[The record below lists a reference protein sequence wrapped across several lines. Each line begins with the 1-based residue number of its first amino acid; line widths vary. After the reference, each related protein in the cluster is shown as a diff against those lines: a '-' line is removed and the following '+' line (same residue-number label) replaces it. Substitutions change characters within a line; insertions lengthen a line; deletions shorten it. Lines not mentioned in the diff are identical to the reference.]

1 MEREPPHR
9 PHGAEHP
16 ALDRVRR
23 EGRWWWLQARHARRV
38 WRWALVAALA
48 VFVLLVLLRKPLADW
63 FWDEPQIEQ
72 LLVEGDRALASGRLS
87 AADGSGARERY
98 QAVLALDGDRPQARE
113 GLARTAAAALQQA
126 RDKLENNDL
135 DGSAQVLALARE
147 LQVPQGDADAVA
159 RQLQARRS
167 AGAGIGAL
175 LAQARNALAAGRL
188 DDGDSSAL
196 PLFQRILALQPDNLP
211 ALEGRE
217 DALSD
222 LLQHART
229 LAGRGDLAEAA
240 VIVQR
245 ARQFDAGHA
254 DLPASQEALARA
266 VDQRLRQAQ
275 RALQRRQ
282 LDVAA
287 KGFLAVLAVA
297 ADDPNAQ
304 RGREQAL
311 QAVLARSQKQADDFQ
326 FEAAQADA
334 ALAEE
339 LGASPAARQ
348 QLAQAPGSSA
358 ATPRPPEA
366 LQQPLRLQAH
376 NASAG
381 RQTAADHLRRIERAE
396 RAGQWISPPGH
407 SAFDALREAQS
418 LAPRDARVKAAAA
431 RLLPASRSCFDDN
444 LRQNRVQAAGACL
457 QAWQTLSPTAA
468 GLPAARLRLAQR
480 WLAIGSE
487 RLGNGDLAF
496 AAHAAEQARLL
507 QPDLAELPA
516 FEDRLR
522 RAGGRPD

>member
-38 WRWALVAALA
+38 WRWALLAALA
-48 VFVLLVLLRKPLADW
+48 VLVLLVLLRKPLADW

-72 LLVEGDRALASGRLS
+72 LLAEGDRALAAGRLS
-87 AADGSGARERY
+87 DADGSGARERY
-98 QAVLALDGDRPQARE
+98 QAVLALDGDRPQARQ
-113 GLARTAAAALQQA
+113 GLANTGAAALQQA
-126 RDKLENNDL
+126 RDRLHAGDL
-135 DGSAQVLALARE
+135 DGSAQALALARE
-147 LQVPQGDADAVA
+147 LQVPQGEADAVA

-175 LAQARNALAAGRL
+175 LAQARNAFAAGRL

-222 LLQHART
+222 LLLQART
-229 LAGRGDLAEAA
+229 LAGRGELAEAA
-240 VIVQR
+240 AILRR

-254 DLPASQEALARA
+254 DLPASEEALARA
-266 VDQRLRQAQ
+266 VDQRLQQAQ
-275 RALQRRQ
+275 RALQRQQ
-282 LDVAA
+282 LDAA
-287 KGFLAVLAVA
+287 AQGFLAVLAVA

-311 QAVLARSQKQADDFQ
+311 QAVVVRSQTSADDFQ
-326 FEAAQADA
+326 FDAAQRDA
-334 ALAEE
+334 ALAAE
-339 LGASPAARQ
+339 LGASQAIRQ
-348 QLAQAPGSSA
+348 QLAQRLQRARQA
-358 ATPRPPEA
+358 QQA
-366 LQQPLRLQAH
+366 LQQPAISTAQRERQLR
-376 NASAG
+376 
-381 RQTAADHLRRIERAE
+381 DHLRKIERAE

-418 LAPRDARVKAAAA
+418 LAPRDTRVKAAAA
-431 RLLPASRSCFDDN
+431 RLLPASRRCFDDN

-468 GLPAARLRLAQR
+468 GLPSARLRLAQR

-522 RAGGRPD
+522 RAGGRAD

>member
-38 WRWALVAALA
+38 WRWALLAALA

-72 LLVEGDRALASGRLS
+72 LLAEGDRALAAGRLS
-87 AADGSGARERY
+87 DADGSGARERY
-98 QAVLALDGDRPQARE
+98 QAVLALDGDRPQARQ
-113 GLARTAAAALQQA
+113 GLANTGAAALQQA
-126 RDKLENNDL
+126 RDRLHAGDL
-135 DGSAQVLALARE
+135 DGSAQALALARE
-147 LQVPQGDADAVA
+147 LQVPQGEADAVA

-175 LAQARNALAAGRL
+175 LAQARNAFAAGRL

-222 LLQHART
+222 LLLQART
-229 LAGRGDLAEAA
+229 LAGRGELAEAA
-240 VIVQR
+240 AILRR

-254 DLPASQEALARA
+254 DLPASEEALARA
-266 VDQRLRQAQ
+266 VDQRLRRAQ
-275 RALQRRQ
+275 RALQRQQ
-282 LDVAA
+282 LDAA
-287 KGFLAVLAVA
+287 AQGFLAVLAVA

-311 QAVLARSQKQADDFQ
+311 QAVVVRSQTSADDFQ
-326 FEAAQADA
+326 FDAAQRDA
-334 ALAEE
+334 ALAAE
-339 LGASPAARQ
+339 LGASQAIRQ
-348 QLAQAPGSSA
+348 QLAQRLQRARQA
-358 ATPRPPEA
+358 QQA
-366 LQQPLRLQAH
+366 LQQPAISTAQRERQLR
-376 NASAG
+376 
-381 RQTAADHLRRIERAE
+381 DHLRKIERAE

-418 LAPRDARVKAAAA
+418 LAPRDTRVKAAAA
-431 RLLPASRSCFDDN
+431 RLLPASRRCFDDN

-468 GLPAARLRLAQR
+468 GLPSARLRLAQR

-522 RAGGRPD
+522 RAGGRAD

>member
-38 WRWALVAALA
+38 WRWALLAALA

-72 LLVEGDRALASGRLS
+72 LLAEGDRALAAGRLS
-87 AADGSGARERY
+87 DADGSGARERY
-98 QAVLALDGDRPQARE
+98 QAVLALDGDRPQARQ
-113 GLARTAAAALQQA
+113 GLANTGAAALQQA
-126 RDKLENNDL
+126 RDRLHAGDL
-135 DGSAQVLALARE
+135 DGSAQALALARE
-147 LQVPQGDADAVA
+147 LQVPQGEADAVA

-175 LAQARNALAAGRL
+175 LAQARNAFAAGRL

-222 LLQHART
+222 LLLQART
-229 LAGRGDLAEAA
+229 LAGRGELAEAA
-240 VIVQR
+240 AILRR

-254 DLPASQEALARA
+254 DLPASEEALARA

-275 RALQRRQ
+275 RALQRQQ
-282 LDVAA
+282 LDAA
-287 KGFLAVLAVA
+287 AQGFLAVLAVA

-311 QAVLARSQKQADDFQ
+311 QAVVMRSQTSADDFQ
-326 FEAAQADA
+326 FDAAQRDA
-334 ALAEE
+334 ALAAE
-339 LGASPAARQ
+339 LGASQAIRQ
-348 QLAQAPGSSA
+348 QLAQRLQRARQA
-358 ATPRPPEA
+358 QQA
-366 LQQPLRLQAH
+366 LQQPAISTAQRERQLR
-376 NASAG
+376 
-381 RQTAADHLRRIERAE
+381 DHLRKIERAE

-418 LAPRDARVKAAAA
+418 LAPRDTRVKAAAA
-431 RLLPASRSCFDDN
+431 RLLPASRRCFDDD

-468 GLPAARLRLAQR
+468 GLPSARLRLAQR

-522 RAGGRPD
+522 RAGGRAD

>member
-9 PHGAEHP
+9 PHGADHP

-38 WRWALVAALA
+38 WRWALVAALG

-72 LLVEGDRALASGRLS
+72 LLAEGDRALAAGRLS

-98 QAVLALDGDRPQARE
+98 QAVLALDGDRPQARQ
-113 GLARTAAAALQQA
+113 GLARTGAAALQQA
-126 RDKLENNDL
+126 RDKLQANDL
-135 DGSAQVLALARE
+135 DGSGQALALARE
-147 LQVPQGDADAVA
+147 LQVPQADGDAVA

-175 LAQARNALAAGRL
+175 LAQARNAFAAGRL

-196 PLFQRILALQPDNLP
+196 PLFQRILAVQPDNLP

-229 LAGRGDLAEAA
+229 LAGRGELAAA
-240 VIVQR
+240 AGIVQR

-254 DLPASQEALARA
+254 DLPASQEALAQA

-275 RALQRRQ
+275 RALQRQQ
-282 LDVAA
+282 LDAA
-287 KGFLAVLAVA
+287 GKGFLAVLAVA
-297 ADDPNAQ
+297 PDDPNAQ
-304 RGREQAL
+304 RGREQSL

-326 FEAAQADA
+326 FEAAQRDA
-334 ALAEE
+334 MLAQE

-348 QLAQAPGSSA
+348 QLAQRLQRAQQA
-358 ATPRPPEA
+358 QQAM
-366 LQQPLRLQAH
+366 QQPSVSNAQRERQLRE
-376 NASAG
+376 
-381 RQTAADHLRRIERAE
+381 HLRRVERAE

-431 RLLPASRSCFDDN
+431 RLLPASRRCFDDN

-457 QAWQTLSPTAA
+457 QAWQTLSPTTAS
-468 GLPAARLRLAQR
+468 LPTARLRLAQR

-487 RLGNGDLAF
+487 RLGSGDVSF

-522 RAGGRPD
+522 RAGGHVD

>member
-38 WRWALVAALA
+38 WRWALLAALA

-72 LLVEGDRALASGRLS
+72 LLAEGDRALAAGRLS
-87 AADGSGARERY
+87 DADGSGARERY
-98 QAVLALDGDRPQARE
+98 QAVLALDGDRPQARQ
-113 GLARTAAAALQQA
+113 GLANTGAAALQQA
-126 RDKLENNDL
+126 RDRLHAGDL
-135 DGSAQVLALARE
+135 DGSAQALALARE
-147 LQVPQGDADAVA
+147 LQVPQGEADAVA

-175 LAQARNALAAGRL
+175 LAQARNAFAAGRL

-222 LLQHART
+222 LLLQART
-229 LAGRGDLAEAA
+229 LAGRGELAEAA
-240 VIVQR
+240 AILRR

-254 DLPASQEALARA
+254 DLPASEEALARA

-275 RALQRRQ
+275 RALQRQQ
-282 LDVAA
+282 LDAA
-287 KGFLAVLAVA
+287 AQGFLAVLAVA

-311 QAVLARSQKQADDFQ
+311 QAVVVRSQTSADDFQ
-326 FEAAQADA
+326 FDAAQRDA
-334 ALAEE
+334 ALAAE
-339 LGASPAARQ
+339 LGASQAILQ
-348 QLAQAPGSSA
+348 QLAQRLQRARQA
-358 ATPRPPEA
+358 QQA
-366 LQQPLRLQAH
+366 LQQPAISTAQRERQLR
-376 NASAG
+376 
-381 RQTAADHLRRIERAE
+381 DHLRKIERAE

-418 LAPRDARVKAAAA
+418 LAPRDTRVKAAAA
-431 RLLPASRSCFDDN
+431 RLLPASRRCFDDN

-468 GLPAARLRLAQR
+468 GLPSARLRLAQR

-522 RAGGRPD
+522 RAGGRAD

>member
-72 LLVEGDRALASGRLS
+72 LLAEGDRALAAGRLS

-98 QAVLALDGDRPQARE
+98 QAVLALDGDRPQARQ
-113 GLARTAAAALQQA
+113 GLARTGAAALQQA
-126 RDKLENNDL
+126 RDKLQANDL
-135 DGSAQVLALARE
+135 DGTAQALALARE
-147 LQVPQGDADAVA
+147 LQVPQADGDAVA

-175 LAQARNALAAGRL
+175 LAQARNAFAAGRL

-196 PLFQRILALQPDNLP
+196 PLFQRILAVQPDNLP

-229 LAGRGDLAEAA
+229 LAGRGELAAA
-240 VIVQR
+240 AGIVQR

-254 DLPASQEALARA
+254 DLPASQEALAQA

-275 RALQRRQ
+275 RALQRQQ
-282 LDVAA
+282 LDAA
-287 KGFLAVLAVA
+287 GKGFLAVLAVA
-297 ADDPNAQ
+297 PDDPNAQ
-304 RGREQAL
+304 RGRDQSL

-326 FEAAQADA
+326 FEAAQRDA
-334 ALAEE
+334 MLAQE

-348 QLAQAPGSSA
+348 QLAQRLQRAQQA
-358 ATPRPPEA
+358 QQAM
-366 LQQPLRLQAH
+366 QQPSVSNAQRERQLRE
-376 NASAG
+376 
-381 RQTAADHLRRIERAE
+381 HLRRVERAE

-431 RLLPASRSCFDDN
+431 RLLPASRRCFDDN

-468 GLPAARLRLAQR
+468 SLPAARLRLAQR

-487 RLGNGDLAF
+487 RLGSGDVSF

-522 RAGGRPD
+522 RAGGHVD

>member
-38 WRWALVAALA
+38 WRWALLAALA

-72 LLVEGDRALASGRLS
+72 LLAEGDRALAAGRLS
-87 AADGSGARERY
+87 DADGSGARERY
-98 QAVLALDGDRPQARE
+98 QAVLALDGDRPQARQ
-113 GLARTAAAALQQA
+113 GLANTGAAALQQA
-126 RDKLENNDL
+126 RDRLHAGDQ
-135 DGSAQVLALARE
+135 DGSAQALALARE
-147 LQVPQGDADAVA
+147 LQVPQGEADAVA

-175 LAQARNALAAGRL
+175 LAQARNAFAAGRL

-222 LLQHART
+222 LLLQART
-229 LAGRGDLAEAA
+229 LAGRGELAEAA
-240 VIVQR
+240 AILRR

-254 DLPASQEALARA
+254 DLPASEEALARA
-266 VDQRLRQAQ
+266 VDQRLQQAQ
-275 RALQRRQ
+275 RALQRQQ
-282 LDVAA
+282 LDAA
-287 KGFLAVLAVA
+287 AQGFLAVLAVA

-311 QAVLARSQKQADDFQ
+311 QVVVVRSQTSADDFQ
-326 FEAAQADA
+326 FDAAQRDA
-334 ALAEE
+334 ALAAE
-339 LGASPAARQ
+339 LGASQAIRQ
-348 QLAQAPGSSA
+348 QLAQRLQRARQA
-358 ATPRPPEA
+358 QQA
-366 LQQPLRLQAH
+366 LQQPAISTAQRERQLR
-376 NASAG
+376 
-381 RQTAADHLRRIERAE
+381 DHLRKIERAE

-418 LAPRDARVKAAAA
+418 LAPRDTRVKAAAA
-431 RLLPASRSCFDDN
+431 RLLPASRRCFDDN

-468 GLPAARLRLAQR
+468 GLPSARLRLAQR

-496 AAHAAEQARLL
+496 AAHASEQARLL

-522 RAGGRPD
+522 RAGGRAD

>member
-38 WRWALVAALA
+38 WRWALLAALA

-72 LLVEGDRALASGRLS
+72 LLAEGDRALAAGRLS
-87 AADGSGARERY
+87 DADGSGARERY
-98 QAVLALDGDRPQARE
+98 QAVLALDGDRPQARQ
-113 GLARTAAAALQQA
+113 GLANTGAAALQQA
-126 RDKLENNDL
+126 RDRLHAGDL
-135 DGSAQVLALARE
+135 DGSAQALALARE
-147 LQVPQGDADAVA
+147 LQVPQGEADAVA
-159 RQLQARRS
+159 RQLQAGRS

-175 LAQARNALAAGRL
+175 LAQARNAFAAGRL

-222 LLQHART
+222 LLLQART
-229 LAGRGDLAEAA
+229 LAGRGELAEAA
-240 VIVQR
+240 AILRR

-254 DLPASQEALARA
+254 DLPASEEALARA

-275 RALQRRQ
+275 RALQRQQ
-282 LDVAA
+282 LDAA
-287 KGFLAVLAVA
+287 AQGFLAVLAVA

-311 QAVLARSQKQADDFQ
+311 QAVVVRSQTSADDFQ
-326 FEAAQADA
+326 FDAAQRDA
-334 ALAEE
+334 ALAAE
-339 LGASPAARQ
+339 LGASQAIRQ
-348 QLAQAPGSSA
+348 QLAQRLQRARQA
-358 ATPRPPEA
+358 QQA
-366 LQQPLRLQAH
+366 LQQPAISTAQRERQLR
-376 NASAG
+376 
-381 RQTAADHLRRIERAE
+381 DHLRKIERAE

-418 LAPRDARVKAAAA
+418 LAPRDTRVKAAAA
-431 RLLPASRSCFDDN
+431 RLLPASRRCFDDN

-468 GLPAARLRLAQR
+468 GLPSARLRLAQR

-522 RAGGRPD
+522 RAGGRAD

>member
-38 WRWALVAALA
+38 WRWALLAALA

-72 LLVEGDRALASGRLS
+72 LLAEGDRALAAGRLS
-87 AADGSGARERY
+87 DADGSGARERY
-98 QAVLALDGDRPQARE
+98 QAVLALDGDRPQARQ
-113 GLARTAAAALQQA
+113 GLANTGAAALQQA
-126 RDKLENNDL
+126 RDRLHAGDL
-135 DGSAQVLALARE
+135 DGSAQALALARE
-147 LQVPQGDADAVA
+147 LQVPQGEADAVA

-175 LAQARNALAAGRL
+175 LAQARNAFAAGRL

-222 LLQHART
+222 LLLQART
-229 LAGRGDLAEAA
+229 LAGRGELAEAA
-240 VIVQR
+240 AILRR

-254 DLPASQEALARA
+254 DLPASEEALARA

-275 RALQRRQ
+275 RALQRQQ
-282 LDVAA
+282 LDAA
-287 KGFLAVLAVA
+287 AQGFLAVLAVA

-311 QAVLARSQKQADDFQ
+311 QAVVVRSQTSADDFQ
-326 FEAAQADA
+326 FDAAQRDA
-334 ALAEE
+334 ALAAE
-339 LGASPAARQ
+339 LGASQAIRQ
-348 QLAQAPGSSA
+348 QLAQRLQRARQA
-358 ATPRPPEA
+358 QQA
-366 LQQPLRLQAH
+366 LQQPATSTAQRERQLR
-376 NASAG
+376 
-381 RQTAADHLRRIERAE
+381 DHLRKIERAE

-418 LAPRDARVKAAAA
+418 LAPRDTRVKAAAA
-431 RLLPASRSCFDDN
+431 RLLPASRRCFDDN

-468 GLPAARLRLAQR
+468 GLPSARLRLAQR

-496 AAHAAEQARLL
+496 AAHASEQARLL

-522 RAGGRPD
+522 RAGGRAD

>member
-38 WRWALVAALA
+38 WRWALLAALA

-72 LLVEGDRALASGRLS
+72 LLAEGDRALAAGRLS
-87 AADGSGARERY
+87 DADGSGARERY
-98 QAVLALDGDRPQARE
+98 QAVLALDGDRPQARQ
-113 GLARTAAAALQQA
+113 GLANTGAAALQQA
-126 RDKLENNDL
+126 RDRLHAGDL
-135 DGSAQVLALARE
+135 DGSAQALALARE
-147 LQVPQGDADAVA
+147 LQVPQGEADAVA
-159 RQLQARRS
+159 RHLQARRS

-175 LAQARNALAAGRL
+175 LAQARNAFAAGRL

-222 LLQHART
+222 LLLQART
-229 LAGRGDLAEAA
+229 LAGRGELAEAA
-240 VIVQR
+240 AILRR

-254 DLPASQEALARA
+254 DLPASEEALARA
-266 VDQRLRQAQ
+266 VDQRLQQAQ
-275 RALQRRQ
+275 RALQRQQ
-282 LDVAA
+282 LDAA
-287 KGFLAVLAVA
+287 AQGFLAVLAVA

-311 QAVLARSQKQADDFQ
+311 QAVVVRSQTSADDFQ
-326 FEAAQADA
+326 FDAAQRDA
-334 ALAEE
+334 ALAAE
-339 LGASPAARQ
+339 LGASQAIRQ
-348 QLAQAPGSSA
+348 QLAQRLQRARQA
-358 ATPRPPEA
+358 QQA
-366 LQQPLRLQAH
+366 LQQPAISTAQRERQLR
-376 NASAG
+376 
-381 RQTAADHLRRIERAE
+381 DHLRKIERAE

-418 LAPRDARVKAAAA
+418 LAPRDTRVKAAAA
-431 RLLPASRSCFDDN
+431 RLLPASRRCFDDN

-468 GLPAARLRLAQR
+468 GLPSARLRLAQR

-522 RAGGRPD
+522 RAGGRAD

>member
-38 WRWALVAALA
+38 WRWALLAALA

-72 LLVEGDRALASGRLS
+72 LLAEGDRALAAGRLS
-87 AADGSGARERY
+87 DADGSGARERY
-98 QAVLALDGDRPQARE
+98 QAVLALDGDRPQARQ
-113 GLARTAAAALQQA
+113 GLANTGAAALQQA
-126 RDKLENNDL
+126 RDRLHAGDL
-135 DGSAQVLALARE
+135 DGSAQALALARE
-147 LQVPQGDADAVA
+147 LQVPQGEADAVA

-175 LAQARNALAAGRL
+175 LAQARNAFAAGRL

-222 LLQHART
+222 LLLQART
-229 LAGRGDLAEAA
+229 LAGRGELAEAA
-240 VIVQR
+240 AILRR

-254 DLPASQEALARA
+254 DLPASEEALARA
-266 VDQRLRQAQ
+266 VDQRLQQAQ
-275 RALQRRQ
+275 RALQRQQ
-282 LDVAA
+282 LDAA
-287 KGFLAVLAVA
+287 AQGFLAVLAVA

-311 QAVLARSQKQADDFQ
+311 QAVVARSRTSADDFQ
-326 FEAAQADA
+326 FDAAQRDA
-334 ALAEE
+334 ALAAE
-339 LGASPAARQ
+339 LGASQAIRQ
-348 QLAQAPGSSA
+348 QLAQRLQRARQA
-358 ATPRPPEA
+358 QQA
-366 LQQPLRLQAH
+366 LQQPAISTVQRERQLR
-376 NASAG
+376 
-381 RQTAADHLRRIERAE
+381 DHLRKIERAE

-418 LAPRDARVKAAAA
+418 LAPRDTRVKAAAA
-431 RLLPASRSCFDDN
+431 RLLPASRRCFDDN

-468 GLPAARLRLAQR
+468 GLPSARLRLAQR

-522 RAGGRPD
+522 RAGGRAD

>member
-38 WRWALVAALA
+38 WRWALLAALA

-72 LLVEGDRALASGRLS
+72 LLAGGDRALAAGRLS
-87 AADGSGARERY
+87 DADGSGARERY
-98 QAVLALDGDRPQARE
+98 QAVLALDGDRPQARQ
-113 GLARTAAAALQQA
+113 GLANTGAAALQQA
-126 RDKLENNDL
+126 RDRLHAGDL
-135 DGSAQVLALARE
+135 DGSAQALALARE
-147 LQVPQGDADAVA
+147 LQVPQGEADAVA

-175 LAQARNALAAGRL
+175 LAQARNAFAAGRL

-222 LLQHART
+222 LLLQART
-229 LAGRGDLAEAA
+229 LAGRGELAEAA
-240 VIVQR
+240 AILRR

-254 DLPASQEALARA
+254 DLPASEEALARA
-266 VDQRLRQAQ
+266 VDQRLQQAQ
-275 RALQRRQ
+275 RALQRQQ
-282 LDVAA
+282 LDAA
-287 KGFLAVLAVA
+287 AQGFLAVLAVA

-311 QAVLARSQKQADDFQ
+311 QAVVARSQTSADDFQ
-326 FEAAQADA
+326 FDAAQRDA
-334 ALAEE
+334 ALAAE
-339 LGASPAARQ
+339 LGASQAIRQ
-348 QLAQAPGSSA
+348 QLAQRLQRARQA
-358 ATPRPPEA
+358 QQA
-366 LQQPLRLQAH
+366 LQQPAISTAQRERQLR
-376 NASAG
+376 
-381 RQTAADHLRRIERAE
+381 DHLRKIERAE

-418 LAPRDARVKAAAA
+418 LAPRDTRVKAAAA
-431 RLLPASRSCFDDN
+431 RLLPASRRCFDDN

-468 GLPAARLRLAQR
+468 GLPSARLRLAQR

-507 QPDLAELPA
+507 QPELAELSA

-522 RAGGRPD
+522 RAGGRAD

>member
-38 WRWALVAALA
+38 WRWALLAALA

-72 LLVEGDRALASGRLS
+72 LLAEGDRALAAGRLS
-87 AADGSGARERY
+87 DADGSGARERY
-98 QAVLALDGDRPQARE
+98 QAVLALDGDRPQARQ
-113 GLARTAAAALQQA
+113 GLANTGAAALQQA
-126 RDKLENNDL
+126 RDRLHAGDL
-135 DGSAQVLALARE
+135 DGSAQALALARE
-147 LQVPQGDADAVA
+147 LQVPQGEADAVA

-175 LAQARNALAAGRL
+175 LAQARNAFAAGRL

-222 LLQHART
+222 LLLQART
-229 LAGRGDLAEAA
+229 LAGRGELAEAA
-240 VIVQR
+240 AILRR

-254 DLPASQEALARA
+254 DLPASEEALARA

-275 RALQRRQ
+275 RALQRQQ
-282 LDVAA
+282 LDAA
-287 KGFLAVLAVA
+287 AQGFLAVLAVA

-311 QAVLARSQKQADDFQ
+311 QAVVVRSQTSADDFQ
-326 FEAAQADA
+326 FDAAQRDA
-334 ALAEE
+334 ALAAE
-339 LGASPAARQ
+339 LGASQAIRQ
-348 QLAQAPGSSA
+348 QLAQRLQRARQA
-358 ATPRPPEA
+358 QQA
-366 LQQPLRLQAH
+366 LQQPAISTVQRERQLR
-376 NASAG
+376 
-381 RQTAADHLRRIERAE
+381 DHLRKIERAE

-418 LAPRDARVKAAAA
+418 LAPRDTRVKAAAA
-431 RLLPASRSCFDDN
+431 RLLPASRRCFDDN

-468 GLPAARLRLAQR
+468 GLPSARLRLAQR

-522 RAGGRPD
+522 RAGGRAD

>member
-38 WRWALVAALA
+38 WRWALLAALA

-72 LLVEGDRALASGRLS
+72 LLAEGDRALAAGRLS
-87 AADGSGARERY
+87 DADGSGARERY
-98 QAVLALDGDRPQARE
+98 QAVLALDGDRPQARQ
-113 GLARTAAAALQQA
+113 GLANTGAAALQQA
-126 RDKLENNDL
+126 RDRLHAGDL
-135 DGSAQVLALARE
+135 DGSAQALALARE
-147 LQVPQGDADAVA
+147 LQVPQGEADAVA

-175 LAQARNALAAGRL
+175 LAQARNAFAAGRL

-222 LLQHART
+222 LLLQART
-229 LAGRGDLAEAA
+229 LAGRGELAEATA
-240 VIVQR
+240 ILRR

-254 DLPASQEALARA
+254 DLPASEEALARA

-275 RALQRRQ
+275 RALQRQQ
-282 LDVAA
+282 LDAA
-287 KGFLAVLAVA
+287 AQGFLAVLAVA

-311 QAVLARSQKQADDFQ
+311 QAVVARSQTSADDFQ
-326 FEAAQADA
+326 FDAAQRDA
-334 ALAEE
+334 ALAAE
-339 LGASPAARQ
+339 LGASQAIRQ
-348 QLAQAPGSSA
+348 QLAQRLQRARQA
-358 ATPRPPEA
+358 QQA
-366 LQQPLRLQAH
+366 LQQPAISTAQRERQLR
-376 NASAG
+376 
-381 RQTAADHLRRIERAE
+381 DHLRKIERAE

-418 LAPRDARVKAAAA
+418 LAPRDTRVKAAAA
-431 RLLPASRSCFDDN
+431 RLLPASRRCFDDN

-468 GLPAARLRLAQR
+468 GLPSARLRLAQR

-507 QPDLAELPA
+507 QPDLTELSA

-522 RAGGRPD
+522 RAGGRAD

>member
-38 WRWALVAALA
+38 WRWALLAALA

-72 LLVEGDRALASGRLS
+72 LLAEGDRALAAGRLS
-87 AADGSGARERY
+87 DADGNGARERY
-98 QAVLALDGDRPQARE
+98 QAVLALDGDRPQARQ
-113 GLARTAAAALQQA
+113 GLANTGAAALQQA
-126 RDKLENNDL
+126 RDRLHAGDL
-135 DGSAQVLALARE
+135 DGSAQALALARE
-147 LQVPQGDADAVA
+147 LQVPQGEADAVA

-175 LAQARNALAAGRL
+175 LAQARNAFAAGRL

-222 LLQHART
+222 LLLQART
-229 LAGRGDLAEAA
+229 LAGRGELAEAA
-240 VIVQR
+240 AILRR

-254 DLPASQEALARA
+254 DLPASEEALARA

-275 RALQRRQ
+275 RALQRQQ
-282 LDVAA
+282 LDAA
-287 KGFLAVLAVA
+287 AQGFLAVLAVA

-311 QAVLARSQKQADDFQ
+311 QAVVVRSQTSADDFQ
-326 FEAAQADA
+326 FDAAQRDA
-334 ALAEE
+334 ALAAE
-339 LGASPAARQ
+339 LGASQAIRQ
-348 QLAQAPGSSA
+348 QLAQRLQRARQA
-358 ATPRPPEA
+358 QQA
-366 LQQPLRLQAH
+366 LQQPAISTAQRERQLR
-376 NASAG
+376 
-381 RQTAADHLRRIERAE
+381 DHLRKIERAE

-418 LAPRDARVKAAAA
+418 LAPRDTRVKAAAA
-431 RLLPASRSCFDDN
+431 RLLPASRRCFDDN

-468 GLPAARLRLAQR
+468 GLPSARLRLAQR

-522 RAGGRPD
+522 RAGGRAD

>member
-23 EGRWWWLQARHARRV
+23 EGRWWWLQARHARRI
-38 WRWALVAALA
+38 WRWALLAALA

-72 LLVEGDRALASGRLS
+72 LLAEGDRALAAGRLS
-87 AADGSGARERY
+87 DADGSGARERY
-98 QAVLALDGDRPQARE
+98 QAVLALDGDRPQARQ
-113 GLARTAAAALQQA
+113 GLANTGAAALQQA
-126 RDKLENNDL
+126 RDRLQAGDL
-135 DGSAQVLALARE
+135 DGSTQALALARE
-147 LQVPQGDADAVA
+147 LQVPQGEADAVA

-175 LAQARNALAAGRL
+175 LAQARNAFAAGRL

-222 LLQHART
+222 LLLQART
-229 LAGRGDLAEAA
+229 LAGRGELAEAA
-240 VIVQR
+240 ATLRR

-254 DLPASQEALARA
+254 DLPASEEALARA
-266 VDQRLRQAQ
+266 VDQHLRQAQ
-275 RALQRRQ
+275 RALQRQQ
-282 LDVAA
+282 LEAAA

-297 ADDPNAQ
+297 PDDPNAQ

-311 QAVLARSQKQADDFQ
+311 QAVVARSQTSADDFQ
-326 FEAAQADA
+326 FEAAQRDA
-334 ALAEE
+334 ALAAE
-339 LGASPAARQ
+339 LGASQGIRQ
-348 QLAQAPGSSA
+348 QLTQRLQRAQQAQ
-358 ATPRPPEA
+358 RA
-366 LQQPLRLQAH
+366 LQQPAISTAQRERQLR
-376 NASAG
+376 
-381 RQTAADHLRRIERAE
+381 DHLRKIERAE

-431 RLLPASRSCFDDN
+431 RLLPASRRCFDDN

-468 GLPAARLRLAQR
+468 GLPSARLRLAQR

-522 RAGGRPD
+522 RAGGELRSR

>member
-9 PHGAEHP
+9 PHGAELP

-63 FWDEPQIEQ
+63 FWDEPRIEQ
-72 LLVEGDRALASGRLS
+72 LLAEGDGALAAGRLS

-113 GLARTAAAALQQA
+113 GLARTGAAALQQA
-126 RDKLENNDL
+126 REKMQANDL
-135 DGSAQVLALARE
+135 DGSAQALALARE
-147 LQVPQGDADAVA
+147 LQVPQGEADAVA
-159 RQLQARRS
+159 RQLRARRS

-175 LAQARNALAAGRL
+175 LAQARNAFAAGRL
-188 DDGDSSAL
+188 DEGDSSAL
-196 PLFQRILALQPDNLP
+196 PLFQRILSLQPDNLP

-222 LLQHART
+222 LLQQARA
-229 LAGRGDLAEAA
+229 LAGRGELAEAA
-240 VIVQR
+240 ALLQR

-254 DLPASQEALARA
+254 DLPASQEALAQA
-266 VDQRLRQAQ
+266 VERRLRQAQ
-275 RALQRRQ
+275 RALQRGQ
-282 LDVAA
+282 LESAA

-297 ADDPNAQ
+297 ADDASAQ
-304 RGREQAL
+304 RGREQTL
-311 QAVLARSQKQADDFQ
+311 QAVLARSQTQADDFR
-326 FEAAQADA
+326 FEAARADA

-339 LGASPAARQ
+339 LDASPAAQQ
-348 QLAQAPGSSA
+348 QLAQRLQRARQA
-358 ATPRPPEA
+358 LEA
-366 LQQPLRLQAH
+366 LQQPAVSNTQRERELR
-376 NASAG
+376 
-381 RQTAADHLRRIERAE
+381 DHLRRIERAE

-407 SAFDALREAQS
+407 SAFDALREAQA
-418 LAPRDARVKAAAA
+418 LAPLDSRVKAAAA

-457 QAWQTLSPTAA
+457 QAWQTLAPTAG
-468 GLPAARLRLAQR
+468 GLPAARQRLAQR

-487 RLGNGDLAF
+487 RLGNGDVAF
-496 AAHAAEQARLL
+496 AERALQQAG
-507 QPDLAELPA
+507 ELGVGTSSS
-516 FEDRLR
+516 EYQQLRQRLR
-522 RAGGRPD
+522 DIGVSSP

>member
-72 LLVEGDRALASGRLS
+72 LLAEGDRALATGRLS

-113 GLARTAAAALQQA
+113 GLARTGAAALQQA
-126 RDKLENNDL
+126 SEKLQANDL
-135 DGSAQVLALARE
+135 EGSAKALALARE
-147 LQVPQGDADAVA
+147 LQVPQADADAVA

-167 AGAGIGAL
+167 AGTGIGAL
-175 LAQARNALAAGRL
+175 LAQARNAFAAGRL
-188 DDGDSSAL
+188 DEGDSSAL

-222 LLQHART
+222 LLQQARI
-229 LAGRGDLAEAA
+229 LAGRGELAEAA
-240 VIVQR
+240 TILQR

-254 DLPASQEALARA
+254 DLPASQEALAQA

-282 LDVAA
+282 LESAA

-297 ADDPNAQ
+297 VDDSSAQ
-304 RGREQAL
+304 RGREQTL
-311 QAVLARSQKQADDFQ
+311 QAVLARSQKRADDFQ
-326 FEAAQADA
+326 FEAAQADS
-334 ALAEE
+334 ALAEA
-339 LGASPAARQ
+339 LGASPAAQQ
-348 QLAQAPGSSA
+348 QLAQRLQRAQQA
-358 ATPRPPEA
+358 QKA
-366 LQQPLRLQAH
+366 LQQPAVSNTQRERQLR
-376 NASAG
+376 
-381 RQTAADHLRRIERAE
+381 DHLRRIERAE

-431 RLLPASRSCFDDN
+431 RLLPASRRCFDDN

-468 GLPAARLRLAQR
+468 GLPSARLRLAQR

-496 AAHAAEQARLL
+496 AAHAAGQARLL

>member
-38 WRWALVAALA
+38 WRWALLAALA

-72 LLVEGDRALASGRLS
+72 LLAEGDRALAAGRLS
-87 AADGSGARERY
+87 DADGSGARERY
-98 QAVLALDGDRPQARE
+98 QAVLALDGDRPQARQ
-113 GLARTAAAALQQA
+113 GLANTGAAALQQA
-126 RDKLENNDL
+126 RDRLHAGDL
-135 DGSAQVLALARE
+135 DGSAQALALARE
-147 LQVPQGDADAVA
+147 LQVPQGEADAVA

-175 LAQARNALAAGRL
+175 LAQARNAFAAGRL

-222 LLQHART
+222 LLLQART
-229 LAGRGDLAEAA
+229 LAGRGELAEAA
-240 VIVQR
+240 AILRR

-254 DLPASQEALARA
+254 DLPASEEALARA

-275 RALQRRQ
+275 RALQRQQ
-282 LDVAA
+282 LDAA
-287 KGFLAVLAVA
+287 AQGFLAVLAVA

-311 QAVLARSQKQADDFQ
+311 QAVVVRSQTSADDFQ
-326 FEAAQADA
+326 FDAAQRDA
-334 ALAEE
+334 ALAAE
-339 LGASPAARQ
+339 LGASQAIRQ
-348 QLAQAPGSSA
+348 QLAQRLQRARQA
-358 ATPRPPEA
+358 QQA
-366 LQQPLRLQAH
+366 LQQPAISTAQRERQLR
-376 NASAG
+376 
-381 RQTAADHLRRIERAE
+381 DHLRKIERAE

-418 LAPRDARVKAAAA
+418 LAPRDTRVKAAAA
-431 RLLPASRSCFDDN
+431 RLLPASRRCFDDN

-468 GLPAARLRLAQR
+468 GLPSARLRLAQR

-496 AAHAAEQARLL
+496 AAHASEQARLL

-522 RAGGRPD
+522 RAGGRAD

>member
-38 WRWALVAALA
+38 WRWALLAALA

-72 LLVEGDRALASGRLS
+72 LLAEGDRALAAGRLS
-87 AADGSGARERY
+87 DADGSGARERY
-98 QAVLALDGDRPQARE
+98 QAVLALDGDRPQARQ
-113 GLARTAAAALQQA
+113 GLANTGAAALQQA
-126 RDKLENNDL
+126 RDRLHAGDL
-135 DGSAQVLALARE
+135 DGSAQALALARE
-147 LQVPQGDADAVA
+147 LQVPQGEADAVA

-175 LAQARNALAAGRL
+175 LAQARNAFAAGRL

-222 LLQHART
+222 LLLQART
-229 LAGRGDLAEAA
+229 LAGRGELAEAA
-240 VIVQR
+240 AILRR

-254 DLPASQEALARA
+254 DLPASEEALARA

-275 RALQRRQ
+275 RALQRQQ
-282 LDVAA
+282 LDAA
-287 KGFLAVLAVA
+287 AQGFLAVLAVA

-311 QAVLARSQKQADDFQ
+311 QAVVVSSQTSADDFQ
-326 FEAAQADA
+326 FDAAQRDA
-334 ALAEE
+334 ALAAE
-339 LGASPAARQ
+339 LGASQAIRQ
-348 QLAQAPGSSA
+348 QLAQRLQRARQA
-358 ATPRPPEA
+358 QQA
-366 LQQPLRLQAH
+366 LQQPAISTAQRERQLR
-376 NASAG
+376 
-381 RQTAADHLRRIERAE
+381 DHLRKIERAE

-418 LAPRDARVKAAAA
+418 LAPRDTRVKAAAA
-431 RLLPASRSCFDDN
+431 RLLPASRRCFDDN

-468 GLPAARLRLAQR
+468 GLPSARLRLAQR

-522 RAGGRPD
+522 RAGGRAD

>member
-23 EGRWWWLQARHARRV
+23 EVRWWWLQARHARRV
-38 WRWALVAALA
+38 WRWALLAALA

-72 LLVEGDRALASGRLS
+72 LLAEGDRALAAGRLS
-87 AADGSGARERY
+87 DADGSGARERY
-98 QAVLALDGDRPQARE
+98 QAVLALDGDRPQARQ
-113 GLARTAAAALQQA
+113 GLANTGAAALQQA
-126 RDKLENNDL
+126 RDRLHAGDL
-135 DGSAQVLALARE
+135 DGSAQALALARE
-147 LQVPQGDADAVA
+147 LQVPQGEADAVA

-175 LAQARNALAAGRL
+175 LAQARNAFAAGRL

-222 LLQHART
+222 LLLQART
-229 LAGRGDLAEAA
+229 LAGRGELAEAA
-240 VIVQR
+240 AILRR

-254 DLPASQEALARA
+254 DLPASEEALARA

-275 RALQRRQ
+275 RALQRQQ
-282 LDVAA
+282 LDAA
-287 KGFLAVLAVA
+287 AQGFLAVLAVA

-311 QAVLARSQKQADDFQ
+311 QAVVVRSQTSADDFQ
-326 FEAAQADA
+326 FDAAQRDA
-334 ALAEE
+334 ALAAE
-339 LGASPAARQ
+339 LGASQAIRQ
-348 QLAQAPGSSA
+348 QLAQRLQRARQA
-358 ATPRPPEA
+358 QQA
-366 LQQPLRLQAH
+366 LQQPAISTAQRERQLR
-376 NASAG
+376 
-381 RQTAADHLRRIERAE
+381 DHLRKIERAE

-418 LAPRDARVKAAAA
+418 LAPRDTRVKAAAA
-431 RLLPASRSCFDDN
+431 RLLPASRRCFDDN

-468 GLPAARLRLAQR
+468 GLPSARLRLAQR

-522 RAGGRPD
+522 RAGGRAD

>member
-72 LLVEGDRALASGRLS
+72 LLVEGDRALAAGRLS

-98 QAVLALDGDRPQARE
+98 QAVLALDGDRPQARQ

-126 RDKLENNDL
+126 RDKLQGDDL
-135 DGSAQVLALARE
+135 EGSAQSLALARE

-175 LAQARNALAAGRL
+175 LAQARNAFAAGRL

-222 LLQHART
+222 LLQHARA
-229 LAGRGDLAEAA
+229 LAGRGELAEAA
-240 VIVQR
+240 ATLQR
-245 ARQFDAGHA
+245 ARLFDAGHA

-266 VDQRLRQAQ
+266 VDERLRQAQ
-275 RALQRRQ
+275 RALQRQQ
-282 LDVAA
+282 LERAA

-297 ADDPNAQ
+297 PDDPTAQ
-304 RGREQAL
+304 RGREQVL
-311 QAVLARSQKQADDFQ
+311 QAVLARSQIQADDFQ
-326 FEAAQADA
+326 FEAAQRDA
-334 ALAEE
+334 VLAEA
-339 LGASPAARQ
+339 LGASQAARQ
-348 QLAQAPGSSA
+348 QLVQRLQRARQA
-358 ATPRPPEA
+358 REA
-366 LQQPLRLQAH
+366 LQQPAVSNAQRERELR
-376 NASAG
+376 
-381 RQTAADHLRRIERAE
+381 DHLRRIERAE

-407 SAFDALREAQS
+407 SAFDALREAQA
-418 LAPRDARVKAAAA
+418 LAPRDSRVKAAAA
-431 RLLPASRSCFDDN
+431 RLLPASRRCFDDN

-457 QAWQTLSPTAA
+457 QAWQTLSPTAG
-468 GLPAARLRLAQR
+468 GLPAARQRLAQR
-480 WLAIGSE
+480 WIAIGSE
-487 RLGNGDLAF
+487 RLGNGDVAF
-496 AAHAAEQARLL
+496 AERALQQAG
-507 QPDLAELPA
+507 ELGVGTSSS
-516 FEDRLR
+516 EYQQLRQRLR
-522 RAGGRPD
+522 DIGVASP

>member
-38 WRWALVAALA
+38 WRWALLAALA

-72 LLVEGDRALASGRLS
+72 LLAEGDRALAAGRLS
-87 AADGSGARERY
+87 DADGSGARERY
-98 QAVLALDGDRPQARE
+98 QAVLALDGDRPQARQ
-113 GLARTAAAALQQA
+113 GLANTGAAALQQA
-126 RDKLENNDL
+126 RDRLHAGDL
-135 DGSAQVLALARE
+135 DGSAQALALARE
-147 LQVPQGDADAVA
+147 LQVPQGEADAVA

-175 LAQARNALAAGRL
+175 LAQARNAFAAGRL

-222 LLQHART
+222 LLLQART
-229 LAGRGDLAEAA
+229 LAGRGELAEAA
-240 VIVQR
+240 AILRR

-254 DLPASQEALARA
+254 DLPASEEALARA

-275 RALQRRQ
+275 RALQRQQ
-282 LDVAA
+282 LDAA
-287 KGFLAVLAVA
+287 AQGFLAVLAVA

-311 QAVLARSQKQADDFQ
+311 QAVVVRSQTSADDFQ
-326 FEAAQADA
+326 FDAAQRDA
-334 ALAEE
+334 ALAAE
-339 LGASPAARQ
+339 LGASQAIRQ
-348 QLAQAPGSSA
+348 QLAQRLQRARQA
-358 ATPRPPEA
+358 QQA
-366 LQQPLRLQAH
+366 LQQPAISTAQRERQLR
-376 NASAG
+376 
-381 RQTAADHLRRIERAE
+381 DHLRKIERAE

-418 LAPRDARVKAAAA
+418 LPPRDTRVKAAAA
-431 RLLPASRSCFDDN
+431 RLLPASRRCFDDN

-468 GLPAARLRLAQR
+468 GLPSARLRLAQR

-522 RAGGRPD
+522 RAGGRAD

>member
-38 WRWALVAALA
+38 WRWALLAALA

-72 LLVEGDRALASGRLS
+72 LLAEGDRALAAGRLS
-87 AADGSGARERY
+87 DADGSGARERY
-98 QAVLALDGDRPQARE
+98 QAVLALDGDRPQARQ
-113 GLARTAAAALQQA
+113 GLANTGAAALQQA
-126 RDKLENNDL
+126 RDRLHAGDL
-135 DGSAQVLALARE
+135 DGSAQALALARE
-147 LQVPQGDADAVA
+147 LQVPQGEADAVA

-175 LAQARNALAAGRL
+175 LAQARNAFAAGRL

-196 PLFQRILALQPDNLP
+196 PLFQRILALHPDNLP

-222 LLQHART
+222 LLLQART
-229 LAGRGDLAEAA
+229 LAGRGELAEAA
-240 VIVQR
+240 AILRR

-254 DLPASQEALARA
+254 DLPASEEALARA

-275 RALQRRQ
+275 RALQRQQ
-282 LDVAA
+282 LDAA
-287 KGFLAVLAVA
+287 AQGFLAVLAVA

-311 QAVLARSQKQADDFQ
+311 QAVVVRSQTSADDFQ
-326 FEAAQADA
+326 FDAAQRDA
-334 ALAEE
+334 ALAAE
-339 LGASPAARQ
+339 LGASQAIRQ
-348 QLAQAPGSSA
+348 QLAQRLQRARQA
-358 ATPRPPEA
+358 QQA
-366 LQQPLRLQAH
+366 LQQPAISTAQRERQLR
-376 NASAG
+376 
-381 RQTAADHLRRIERAE
+381 DHLRKIERAE

-418 LAPRDARVKAAAA
+418 LAPRDTRVKAAAA
-431 RLLPASRSCFDDN
+431 RLLPASRRCFDDN

-468 GLPAARLRLAQR
+468 GLPSARLRLAQR

-522 RAGGRPD
+522 RAGGRAD

>member
-72 LLVEGDRALASGRLS
+72 LLAEGDRALATGRLS

-113 GLARTAAAALQQA
+113 GLARTGAAALQQA
-126 RDKLENNDL
+126 SEKLQANDL
-135 DGSAQVLALARE
+135 EGSAKALALARE
-147 LQVPQGDADAVA
+147 LQVPQADADAVA

-167 AGAGIGAL
+167 AGTGIGAL
-175 LAQARNALAAGRL
+175 LAQARNAFAAGRL
-188 DDGDSSAL
+188 DEGDSSAL

-222 LLQHART
+222 LLQQARI
-229 LAGRGDLAEAA
+229 LAGRGELAEAA
-240 VIVQR
+240 TILQR

-254 DLPASQEALARA
+254 DLPASQEALAQA

-282 LDVAA
+282 LESAA

-297 ADDPNAQ
+297 VDDSSAQ
-304 RGREQAL
+304 RGREQTL
-311 QAVLARSQKQADDFQ
+311 QAVLARSQKRADDFQ
-326 FEAAQADA
+326 FEAAQADS
-334 ALAEE
+334 ALAEA
-339 LGASPAARQ
+339 LGASPAAQQ
-348 QLAQAPGSSA
+348 QLAQRLQRAQQA
-358 ATPRPPEA
+358 QKA
-366 LQQPLRLQAH
+366 LQQPAVSNTQRERQLR
-376 NASAG
+376 
-381 RQTAADHLRRIERAE
+381 DHLRRIERAE

-431 RLLPASRSCFDDN
+431 RLLPASRRCFDDN
-444 LRQNRVQAAGACL
+444 LRQNRVQAACACL

-468 GLPAARLRLAQR
+468 GLPSARLRLAQR

-496 AAHAAEQARLL
+496 AAHAAGQARLL

>member
-38 WRWALVAALA
+38 WRWALLAALA

-72 LLVEGDRALASGRLS
+72 LLAEGDRALAAGRLS
-87 AADGSGARERY
+87 DADGSGARERY
-98 QAVLALDGDRPQARE
+98 QAVLALDGDRPQARQ
-113 GLARTAAAALQQA
+113 GLANTGAAALQQA
-126 RDKLENNDL
+126 RDRLHAGDL
-135 DGSAQVLALARE
+135 DGSAQALALARE
-147 LQVPQGDADAVA
+147 LQVPQGEADAVA

-175 LAQARNALAAGRL
+175 LAQARNAFAAGRL

-222 LLQHART
+222 LLLQART
-229 LAGRGDLAEAA
+229 LAGRGELAEAA
-240 VIVQR
+240 AILRR

-254 DLPASQEALARA
+254 DLPASEEALARA

-275 RALQRRQ
+275 RALQRQQ
-282 LDVAA
+282 LDAA
-287 KGFLAVLAVA
+287 AQGFLAVLAVA

-311 QAVLARSQKQADDFQ
+311 QAVVVRSQTSADDFQ
-326 FEAAQADA
+326 FDAAQRDA
-334 ALAEE
+334 ALAAE
-339 LGASPAARQ
+339 LGASQAIRQ
-348 QLAQAPGSSA
+348 QLAQRLQRARQA
-358 ATPRPPEA
+358 QQA
-366 LQQPLRLQAH
+366 LQQPAISTAQRERQLR
-376 NASAG
+376 
-381 RQTAADHLRRIERAE
+381 DHLRKIERAE
-396 RAGQWISPPGH
+396 RTGQWISPPGH

-418 LAPRDARVKAAAA
+418 LAPRDTRVKAAAA
-431 RLLPASRSCFDDN
+431 RLLPASRRCFDDN

-468 GLPAARLRLAQR
+468 GLPSARLRLAQR

-522 RAGGRPD
+522 RAGGRAD

>member
-38 WRWALVAALA
+38 WRWALLAALA

-72 LLVEGDRALASGRLS
+72 LLAEGDRALAAGRLS
-87 AADGSGARERY
+87 DADGSGARERY
-98 QAVLALDGDRPQARE
+98 QAVLALDGDRPQARQ
-113 GLARTAAAALQQA
+113 GLANTGAAALQQA
-126 RDKLENNDL
+126 RDRLHAGDL
-135 DGSAQVLALARE
+135 DGSAQALALARE
-147 LQVPQGDADAVA
+147 LQVPQGEADAVA

-175 LAQARNALAAGRL
+175 LAQARNAFAAGRL

-222 LLQHART
+222 LLLQART
-229 LAGRGDLAEAA
+229 LAGRGELAEAA
-240 VIVQR
+240 AILRR

-254 DLPASQEALARA
+254 DLPASEEALARA
-266 VDQRLRQAQ
+266 VDQRLQQAQ
-275 RALQRRQ
+275 RALQRQQ
-282 LDVAA
+282 LDAA
-287 KGFLAVLAVA
+287 AQGFLAVLAVA

-311 QAVLARSQKQADDFQ
+311 QAVVARSQTSADDFQ
-326 FEAAQADA
+326 FDAAQRDA
-334 ALAEE
+334 ALAAE
-339 LGASPAARQ
+339 LGASQAIRQ
-348 QLAQAPGSSA
+348 QLAQRLQRARQA
-358 ATPRPPEA
+358 QQA
-366 LQQPLRLQAH
+366 LQQPAISTVQRERQLR
-376 NASAG
+376 
-381 RQTAADHLRRIERAE
+381 DHLRKIERAE

-418 LAPRDARVKAAAA
+418 LAPRDTRVKAAAA
-431 RLLPASRSCFDDN
+431 RLLPASRRCFDDN

-468 GLPAARLRLAQR
+468 GLPSARLRLAQR

-507 QPDLAELPA
+507 QPELAELPA

-522 RAGGRPD
+522 RAGGRAD

>member
-38 WRWALVAALA
+38 WRWALLAALA

-72 LLVEGDRALASGRLS
+72 LLAEGDRALAAGRLS
-87 AADGSGARERY
+87 DADGSGARERY
-98 QAVLALDGDRPQARE
+98 QAVLALDGDRPQARQ
-113 GLARTAAAALQQA
+113 GLANTGAAALQQA
-126 RDKLENNDL
+126 RDRLHAGDL
-135 DGSAQVLALARE
+135 DGSAQALALARE
-147 LQVPQGDADAVA
+147 LQVPQGEADAVA

-175 LAQARNALAAGRL
+175 LAQARNAFAAGRL

-222 LLQHART
+222 LLLQART
-229 LAGRGDLAEAA
+229 LAGRGELAEAA
-240 VIVQR
+240 AILRR

-254 DLPASQEALARA
+254 DLPASEEALARA
-266 VDQRLRQAQ
+266 VDQRLQQAQ
-275 RALQRRQ
+275 RALQRQQ
-282 LDVAA
+282 LDAA
-287 KGFLAVLAVA
+287 AQGFLAVLAVA

-311 QAVLARSQKQADDFQ
+311 QAVVARSQTSADDFQ
-326 FEAAQADA
+326 FDAAQRDA
-334 ALAEE
+334 ALAAE
-339 LGASPAARQ
+339 LGASQAIRQ
-348 QLAQAPGSSA
+348 QLAQRLQRARQA
-358 ATPRPPEA
+358 QQA
-366 LQQPLRLQAH
+366 LQQPAISTAQRERQLR
-376 NASAG
+376 
-381 RQTAADHLRRIERAE
+381 DHLRKIERAE

-418 LAPRDARVKAAAA
+418 LAPRDTRVKAAAA
-431 RLLPASRSCFDDN
+431 RLLPASRRCFDDN

-468 GLPAARLRLAQR
+468 GLPSARLRLAQR

-507 QPDLAELPA
+507 QPELAELSA
-516 FEDRLR
+516 FKDRLR
-522 RAGGRPD
+522 RAGGRAD